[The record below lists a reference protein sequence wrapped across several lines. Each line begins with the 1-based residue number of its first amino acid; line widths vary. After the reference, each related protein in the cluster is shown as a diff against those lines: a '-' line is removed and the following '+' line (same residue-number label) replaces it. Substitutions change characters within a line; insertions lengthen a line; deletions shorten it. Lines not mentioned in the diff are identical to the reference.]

1 MRMHL
6 SCNSCPQHFIA
17 SSPHLYICLQDQHG
31 ITLLL
36 ECAAK
41 ALAAAA
47 ALAENLTDEQLP
59 QLADALCLVIRPK
72 IAQHPKHQVPALP
85 HSCSAL
91 THAI

>member
-1 MRMHL
+1 M
-6 SCNSCPQHFIA
+6 I
-17 SSPHLYICLQDQHG
+17 YIRCLQDQHG

-47 ALAENLTDEQLP
+47 ALAEVLTPEQLP

-72 IAQHPKHQVPALP
+72 IAQQPKHQVA
-85 HSCSAL
+85 CSLSLCASTQL
-91 THAI
+91 